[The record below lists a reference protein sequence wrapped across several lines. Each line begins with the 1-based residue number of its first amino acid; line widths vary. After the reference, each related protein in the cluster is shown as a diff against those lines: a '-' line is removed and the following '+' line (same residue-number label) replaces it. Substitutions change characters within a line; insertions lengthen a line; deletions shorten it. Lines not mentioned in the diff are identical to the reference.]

1 MFRVIGG
8 IAVTA
13 AGLAVLSACG
23 DDAPEVNL
31 DAMAADAPVD
41 ATAPNTPTP
50 LPAATHTPSPIP
62 TATPTK
68 PGDLR
73 WRYKTGH
80 FVVSSPAVVD
90 GVVYVGSGDR
100 YLYVV
105 SMGRWIPAFAG
116 MT

>member
-8 IAVTA
+8 IAVIA
-13 AGLAVLSACG
+13 AGL
-23 DDAPEVNL
+23 
-31 DAMAADAPVD
+31 AADAPVN
-41 ATAPNTPTP
+41 ATATNTPTP
-50 LPAATHTPSPIP
+50 LPAGTHTLSPTS

-90 GVVYVGSGDR
+90 GVVYVGSVDD
-100 YLYVV
+100 YVYAV
-105 SMGRWIPAFAG
+105 STGR
-116 MT
+116 